1 MIDIALSKELKG
13 YAGDKKMT
21 ELAISTTQNR
31 MAEKLNGEM
40 GEDMKAVLN
49 GEMQIKP
56 TTYENNKFKLISWFK
71 RMFRMF

>member
-1 MIDIALSKELKG
+1 MIDIALSKELNG
-13 YAGDKKMT
+13 YAGDKKIT

-31 MAEKLNGEM
+31 MAEMLNGEM

-49 GEMQIKP
+49 GEIQIKP

>member
-1 MIDIALSKELKG
+1 MIDIALSKELNG

-31 MAEKLNGEM
+31 MAEMLNGEM

-49 GEMQIKP
+49 GEIQIKP

>member
-1 MIDIALSKELKG
+1 MIDIVLSKELNG

-31 MAEKLNGEM
+31 MAEMLHGEL

-49 GEMQIKP
+49 GEIQIKP
-56 TTYENNKFKLISWFK
+56 TTYEKNKFKLTSWFK
-71 RMFRMF
+71 RIFRMF

>member
-1 MIDIALSKELKG
+1 MIDIALSKELNG
-13 YAGDKKMT
+13 YVGDKKMT

-31 MAEKLNGEM
+31 MAEMLNGEM

-49 GEMQIKP
+49 GEIQIKP
-56 TTYENNKFKLISWFK
+56 TIYENNKFKLISWFK

>member
-1 MIDIALSKELKG
+1 MIDIALSKELNG
-13 YAGDKKMT
+13 YAGDKKIT

-31 MAEKLNGEM
+31 MAEMLNGEM

-49 GEMQIKP
+49 GEIQIKP
-56 TTYENNKFKLISWFK
+56 TTYENNKFKLISCLK

>member
-1 MIDIALSKELKG
+1 MIDIVLSKELNG

-31 MAEKLNGEM
+31 MAEMLNGEM
-40 GEDMKAVLN
+40 GEDIKAVLN
-49 GEMQIKP
+49 GEIKIKP

>member
-1 MIDIALSKELKG
+1 MIDIALSKELNG

-31 MAEKLNGEM
+31 MAEMLNGEM
-40 GEDMKAVLN
+40 GKDMKAVLN
-49 GEMQIKP
+49 GEIQIKP